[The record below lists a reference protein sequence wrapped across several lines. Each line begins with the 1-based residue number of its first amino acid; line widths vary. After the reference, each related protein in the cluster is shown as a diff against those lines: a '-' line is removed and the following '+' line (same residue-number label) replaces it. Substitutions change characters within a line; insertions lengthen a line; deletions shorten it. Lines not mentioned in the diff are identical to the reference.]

1 MTAAGDP
8 AVPMTAPGGPA
19 APTLRDRFRGSL
31 LGLATGDALGTTVEF
46 QRPGSFTPVTTITGG
61 GCFKLPRG
69 AWTDDTSLALCLAES
84 LIESTAPEG
93 WDPHDQMERYVRWWR
108 HGHLSSVGRCFDIG
122 GTTRSALARFEETG
136 DPLAGPTS
144 ARSAG
149 NGSIMR
155 LAPVPL
161 RFHRDPVEAVERS
174 AESSRT
180 THGAAVAV
188 DACRLLGALVAAA
201 ANGVSKDELLAP
213 GYFTATHTPE
223 IGAIGA
229 GSFRERQPPAIRGS
243 GYAAESLEAALWALH
258 HSTSFAEGALL
269 AVNLGDD
276 ADTTGAVYGQLA
288 GALYGTA
295 GIPDEWLAN
304 LHAGDLITGFA
315 DRLLDRATA

>member
-1 MTAAGDP
+1 
-8 AVPMTAPGGPA
+8 
-19 APTLRDRFRGSL
+19 
-31 LGLATGDALGTTVEF
+31 
-46 QRPGSFTPVTTITGG
+46 
-61 GCFKLPRG
+61 
-69 AWTDDTSLALCLAES
+69 
-84 LIESTAPEG
+84 
-93 WDPHDQMERYVRWWR
+93 
-108 HGHLSSVGRCFDIG
+108 
-122 GTTRSALARFEETG
+122 
-136 DPLAGPTS
+136 
-144 ARSAG
+144 
-149 NGSIMR
+149 MR